1 MCVWTVCCV
10 LCAPS
15 PMPMPSPPSLKC
27 HCSLSVPT
35 SFLLLISL
43 VSSHPFSSH
52 LSHLISFLFIFSSLL
67 MSCQSSSSLHIIS
80 YDVISFH
87 FSPQQ
92 ASAIANKAAGAGYES
107 QNNYPNT
114 QIYFNNIGNIHIM
127 RESYSSLCTLLLSP
141 IPILNDINFT
151 KQVEDT
157 NYLTNIRLILKCS
170 LETVTFIKKNLPV
183 LVHCSHGW
191 DRTAQ
196 VTALSQLLLDPFYRT
211 IDGFKVLIEKE
222 FLSFGHQFFL
232 RCGHGLNHTSSS
244 RSTYSNSSNSGNV
257 KQDDQLSP
265 IFFQF
270 LDCTWQLLKQFVH
283 YFEFNSR

>member
-1 MCVWTVCCV
+1 MS
-10 LCAPS
+10 LELSAPS
-15 PMPMPSPPSLKC
+15 S
-27 HCSLSVPT
+27 
-35 SFLLLISL
+35 LISPLFSSPL
-43 VSSHPFSSH
+43 VSSSP
-52 LSHLISFLFIFSSLL
+52 LFSSLVPSAL
-67 MSCQSSSSLHIIS
+67 
-80 YDVISFH
+80 Y
-87 FSPQQ
+87 Q

-107 QNNYPNT
+107 QSNYPNT

-170 LETVTFIKKNLPV
+170 LETVIFIKKNLPV

-196 VTALSQLLLDPFYRT
+196 VTALSQLFLDPFYRT
-211 IDGFKVLIEKE
+211 MDGFRVLVEKE

-232 RCGHGLNHTSSS
+232 RCGHGLNHTSS
-244 RSTYSNSSNSGNV
+244 RGNYTNSSNSGNV

-283 YFEFNSR
+283 YFEFNAR